1 MIQDA
6 QFNAVKE
13 VVGLHALFEAN
24 KKEVDKKP
32 SMPFESWMDITT
44 VKKYTKVWK
53 ALLCYVFRA
62 ENRPPE
68 NRLVYRLTDAQHT
81 ALENLRRKIHRFRK

>member
-13 VVGLHALFEAN
+13 VVGIHALVEVN

-32 SMPFESWMDITT
+32 NMLFESWMDITT
-44 VKKYTKVWK
+44 VKAYTEVWK
-53 ALLCYVFRA
+53 RLLCFIFRA
-62 ENRPPE
+62 EDDNEDKRPP
-68 NRLVYRLTDAQHT
+68 YRLTQSQ
-81 ALENLRRKIHRFRK
+81 